1 MAGAVGFE
9 PTNVGTKTRCL
20 TTWRQPID
28 YTYILEVRRTFSM
41 TTVRTSTKVDEFIS
55 RVTVVS
61 KPKVTKKTVTQES
74 EPNLIPL
81 SAYWEDAKERWK
93 IHTKEVNDLWKD
105 LKASYEKARPYI
117 EKAIEKGK
125 ELIGKIKT
133 LLNKTK

>member
-1 MAGAVGFE
+1 
-9 PTNVGTKTRCL
+9 
-20 TTWRQPID
+20 
-28 YTYILEVRRTFSM
+28 M